1 MAKVIGYI
9 PPKSEEKPEALN
21 KAEEKKPETV
31 PKSEEKPKK

>member
-9 PPKSEEKPEALN
+9 PPKKEAPGPLNKATGEKPE
-21 KAEEKKPETV
+21 TG